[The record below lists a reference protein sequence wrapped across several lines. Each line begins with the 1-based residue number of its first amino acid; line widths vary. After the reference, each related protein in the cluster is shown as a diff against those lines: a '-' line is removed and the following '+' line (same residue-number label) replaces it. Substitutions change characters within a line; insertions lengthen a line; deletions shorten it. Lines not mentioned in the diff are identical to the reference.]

1 LRKIIILA
9 EVKKMAEIKAI
20 VFDQDGVIIDT
31 ERDGHRVAFNKTFKE
46 FGFEFEWDVDYYHEL
61 LQVSGGK
68 ERMRYY
74 LHTRGIGRELKQE
87 EEDELIKALH
97 KRKTEIF
104 IELIKEG
111 ALPLRPGIK
120 RIMKEAMNRGLK
132 VGICTTSNEK
142 AANALAYEIL
152 KDIKFDFVLA
162 GDVVKKKKPAPEIY
176 LLALKKCGLKPEEC
190 IVVEDSRNGLLAAK
204 AAGMNVVITTNH
216 YTEKEDLREAD
227 ITVTRLGDP
236 DGEKGELKQGGEGID
251 YNGVLGIDQLIVYFS
266 KRN

>member
-1 LRKIIILA
+1 
-9 EVKKMAEIKAI
+9 MAEIKAI
-20 VFDQDGVIIDT
+20 IFDQDGVIIDT

-46 FGFEFEWDVDYYHEL
+46 FGFDFQWDVNYYHEL
-61 LQVSGGK
+61 LQIAGGK
-68 ERMRYY
+68 ERMRHH
-74 LHTRGIGRELKQE
+74 LHTKGFGREVKPE
-87 EEDELIKALH
+87 KEDELIKAMH

-142 AANALAYEIL
+142 AAHAVAYEIL

-162 GDVVKKKKPAPEIY
+162 GDVVKKKKPDPEIY
-176 LLALKKCGLKPEEC
+176 LLALKKGGLKAEEC

-204 AAGMNVVITTNH
+204 AAGMNVVVTTNH
-216 YTEKEDLREAD
+216 YTEKENLREAD
-227 ITVTRLGDP
+227 IIVTCLGDP
-236 DGEKGELKQGGEGID
+236 DGEKGKLKQGGEGIN
-251 YNGVLGIDQLIVYFS
+251 YNGVLEIDQLIAYFL
-266 KRN
+266 KRK

>member
-1 LRKIIILA
+1 
-9 EVKKMAEIKAI
+9 MAEIKAI
-20 VFDQDGVIIDT
+20 IFDQDGVIIDT

-46 FGFEFEWDVDYYHEL
+46 FGFDFQWDVDYYHEL
-61 LQVSGGK
+61 LQIAGGK
-68 ERMRYY
+68 ERMRHH
-74 LHTRGIGRELKQE
+74 LHTKGFGREVKPE
-87 EEDELIKALH
+87 KEDELIKAMH

-142 AANALAYEIL
+142 AAHAVAYEIL

-162 GDVVKKKKPAPEIY
+162 GDVVKKKKPDPEIY
-176 LLALKKCGLKPEEC
+176 LLALKKGGLKAEEC

-204 AAGMNVVITTNH
+204 AAGMNVVVTTNH
-216 YTEKEDLREAD
+216 YTEKEDLKDAD
-227 ITVTRLGDP
+227 IIVTCLGDP
-236 DGEKGELKQGGEGID
+236 DGEKGKLKQGGEGIN
-251 YNGVLGIDQLIVYFS
+251 YNGVLEIDQLIAYFL
-266 KRN
+266 KRK

>member
-1 LRKIIILA
+1 
-9 EVKKMAEIKAI
+9 MAEIKAI
-20 VFDQDGVIIDT
+20 IFDQDGVIIDT

-46 FGFEFEWDVDYYHEL
+46 FGFEFEWDVNYYHEL
-61 LQVSGGK
+61 LQVAGGK
-68 ERMRYY
+68 ERMRHH
-74 LHTRGIGRELKQE
+74 LHTKGFGREVKPE

-142 AANALAYEIL
+142 AAYVVAYGIL

-162 GDVVKKKKPAPEIY
+162 GDVVEKKKPDPEIY
-176 LLALKKCGLKPEEC
+176 LLGLKKGCLKAEEC

-204 AAGMNVVITTNH
+204 AAGMNVVVTTNH

-227 ITVTRLGDP
+227 IIVNCLGDP
-236 DGEKGELKQGGEGID
+236 DGEKGKLKQGGEGIN
-251 YNGVLGIDQLIVYFS
+251 YNGVLEIDQLIAYF
-266 KRN
+266 

>member
-1 LRKIIILA
+1 
-9 EVKKMAEIKAI
+9 MAEIKAI
-20 VFDQDGVIIDT
+20 IFDQDGVIIDT

-46 FGFEFEWDVDYYHEL
+46 FGFDFQWDVDYYHEL
-61 LQVSGGK
+61 LQVAGGK
-68 ERMRYY
+68 ERMRHH
-74 LHTRGIGRELKQE
+74 LHTKGFGREVKPE

-142 AANALAYEIL
+142 AAHAVAYEIL

-162 GDVVKKKKPAPEIY
+162 GDVVEKKKPDPEIY
-176 LLALKKCGLKPEEC
+176 LLGLKKGGLKAEEC
-190 IVVEDSRNGLLAAK
+190 IVVEDSHNGLLAAK
-204 AAGMNVVITTNH
+204 AAGMNVVVTTNH

-227 ITVTRLGDP
+227 IIVTCLGDH
-236 DGEKGELKQGGEGID
+236 DGEKGKLKQGGKDIN
-251 YNGVLGIDQLIVYFS
+251 YNGVLGIDQLIAYF
-266 KRN
+266 